1 MKNILFIFLI
11 LLSVACSRQ
20 WPGQLTDT
28 DMAPYADI
36 AVTESARGSDRNA
49 LVDGDPLT
57 YWTPPAEL
65 TNPIILFSFKE
76 PVAMDKVVLREFKE
90 GGNRVGYFVVEG
102 YVKNGWMKLGYGNA
116 IEDEAVVLFSG
127 IRLKHIR
134 VKIVTS
140 AGNPMISGIEIFC
153 SEKGRALAEKYV
165 FN

>member
-49 LVDGDPLT
+49 LVDGDPFT
-57 YWTPPAEL
+57 YWTSPAEL

-102 YVKNGWMKLGYGNA
+102 YVKTNLSEVLVSHKAYSDNDKGGDNEGVNRFKLTFTWNGTSWVMA
-116 IEDEAVVLFSG
+116 EA
-127 IRLKHIR
+127 
-134 VKIVTS
+134 TW
-140 AGNPMISGIEIFC
+140 
-153 SEKGRALAEKYV
+153 
-165 FN
+165 